1 MQNEKTIKQEIITT
15 IIPLITASSGFLL
28 LYMVFPTNIWLLI
41 TGGVFGGLAGYII
54 CIALGYITHKQ
65 VLSDTKKSVRSL
77 VLTTLGLIL
86 GLVGTWLWWF
96 FFGSQW

>member
-1 MQNEKTIKQEIITT
+1 MQNVKTIKQEIITT

-28 LYMVFPTNIWLLI
+28 LYMVFPANIWLLI

-65 VLSDTKKSVRSL
+65 VLSYTMKRARSL
-77 VLTTLGLIL
+77 VLATLGLIL
-86 GLVGTWLWWF
+86 GLVGTWLWWY